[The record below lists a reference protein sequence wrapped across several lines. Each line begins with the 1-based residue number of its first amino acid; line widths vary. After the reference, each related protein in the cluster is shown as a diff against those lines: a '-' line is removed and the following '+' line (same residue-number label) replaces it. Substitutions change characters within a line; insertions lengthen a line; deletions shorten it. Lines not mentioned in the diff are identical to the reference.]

1 MLRSTNPQPWPRWLS
16 SSTTIEAAYSAAQTP
31 RFGSRIARQP
41 RRRADPRRCKLSARA
56 VKDPRA
62 TADAKGVSVS
72 AGQRAQADPVLASA
86 DHAAAAALRE
96 LPEALILVF
105 DKELRFVLTAG
116 QALERL
122 GNPRVCLEGQFVGDA
137 FPRDLWAGL
146 EPLFRSALDGETRS
160 REIWTGGRRH
170 CLMVDVGPL
179 HLSDSENQ
187 SQAPTLAGGV
197 AVVLDITARR
207 HADMLAVSQPEG
219 GFEQVFERAPIGTGL
234 LDKDGRW
241 LLVNRA
247 LCEITGYTADELIG
261 KRFDGIIHPED
272 AYNDAEQRE
281 GLLAGEISA
290 FQVQKRYF
298 DAAGETVL
306 AILSMSLVRDHDGAP
321 LHYIA
326 QLQDISERRQF
337 EEQLRHLADHDPL
350 TGLRNRRLFLYDLH
364 LQVARS
370 KRYGERAGLVVIDI
384 DGLKDLNAAHGH
396 EAGDEAVQVVG
407 RALTRRLRQ
416 TDLVARVG
424 GDEFAVLLPHIDEEG
439 ISVVAEVLARVIP
452 ACAIDV
458 GDTVV
463 HPSASVGY
471 TFISERSGSAQE
483 ALTAAA
489 QSMRASRR

>member
-1 MLRSTNPQPWPRWLS
+1 
-16 SSTTIEAAYSAAQTP
+16 
-31 RFGSRIARQP
+31 
-41 RRRADPRRCKLSARA
+41 
-56 VKDPRA
+56 
-62 TADAKGVSVS
+62 VS

-86 DHAAAAALRE
+86 DNAAAAALRE

-261 KRFDGIIHPED
+261 KRFEGIMHPGD
-272 AYNDAEQRE
+272 VDNDLAQRE
-281 GLLAGEISA
+281 RLLAGEIPA
-290 FQVQKRYF
+290 FQTEKRYF
-298 DAAGETVL
+298 DAAGETVS
-306 AILSMSLVRDHDGAP
+306 AILSMSLVRDRNGLP
-321 LHYIA
+321 VHYIA
-326 QLQDISERRQF
+326 QLQDISERKAL
-337 EEQLRHLADHDPL
+337 EEHLRHLADHDPL
-350 TGLRNRRLFLYDLH
+350 TGLRNRRLFEHDLR

-370 KRYGERAGLVVIDI
+370 QRYGEVAGLMVVDLDGFKQINDI
-384 DGLKDLNAAHGH
+384 HGH
-396 EAGDEAVQVVG
+396 NVGDDTLKAVA
-407 RALTRRLRQ
+407 RALTRRLRE
-416 TDLVARVG
+416 TDLVARLG
-424 GDEFAVLLPHIDEEG
+424 GDEFAVLLPHIDADG
-439 ISVVAEVLARVIP
+439 LKVVAEGLARVIP
-452 ACAIDV
+452 ACGIDI
-458 GDTVV
+458 GDAVL
-463 HPSASVGY
+463 HPRASVGFALIDQQ
-471 TFISERSGSAQE
+471 TAGAEHALVE
-483 ALTAAA
+483 ADRAMYDVKRAKPGR
-489 QSMRASRR
+489 QS